1 MNNIPFTKDNA
12 AQEKILNALLEPL
25 TNEVKQQQL
34 YLKNTNELYH
44 CYVERINR
52 IKGANS
58 ISKYISETQWLKK
71 ELYDQLES
79 EFPAK
84 QDITIFD
91 YYEQFFDTFL
101 TITDESQI
109 ELIETQKAVRFKIQE
124 KDNSALRFQKVFK
137 QFFFGASRLPIH
149 ISNIFRKEKKE
160 IKYWSHKIPL
170 EAMLRFHFQQVL
182 LEKTLVQFEEI
193 QKLKCDARNIKWE
206 INKDINLEIAAV
218 LDKEEISFDELKKH
232 LQTMADREKI
242 QEVIDDFD
250 QKLEKWKKQTKES
263 FQEILSQFK
272 TNLPLVN
279 TIELDST
286 IYSNSS
292 LRTNGQNI
300 QIEFKKILN
309 GWRNTQYAQIDDYQ
323 VDLELYQLK
332 YTDLTQYF
340 LLENGCKTRISKTTT
355 DFIDTINDDIKAV
368 IQKVKTSQNTKEIKE
383 LLVSERIKLHH
394 QLKKKSVP
402 AAIDAL
408 YENNFPN
415 LLERMETKIRVQLG
429 LMKDKRIIYSKET
442 YDAPIPKS
450 NLSHFNPKE
459 LVEVDL
465 IGPFSKTLFHLKAA
479 LNDKISSTELGLKE
493 LVGIVDYNLDA
504 AINSVE
510 GKLTLEEIKAIAKE
524 GLERASSKTQGLADN
539 LQEISEI
546 IGGHLK
552 KELDQLNIQ
561 LLQLTE
567 NENITN
573 LRIKLAKAKAVERT
587 AAYRKELIDKARNFI
602 PIAIRFAK
610 QKLGRLKALTNSLQ
624 VRIGLLEKSNE
635 MTTELSDFL
644 LQSEKAIQ
652 RLPYVYRRLYEIKPL
667 EEEGFFEGRTKEAG
681 KLEEAFKHWELSNIS
696 SAVIVGEKG
705 SGASSLLNQF
715 VRNHSDSNI
724 IRRKMTTTASS
735 AEAFSNFFDD
745 LFEDETLVTFNGI
758 VDFLNNGTKRIIIIE
773 DIQHFYLKKPNGFEA
788 ITLLFELISQ
798 TAKNIFWLI
807 STSTFSW
814 SYFQK
819 TIAIERY
826 IRHKIVL
833 SPLNDEQ
840 IIKLIMKRHRV
851 SGYNLKFDDSELP
864 RKDLL
869 SSFKKQVDYS
879 QEGLQKSFFTE
890 LNDFA
895 QSNISLA
902 LLYWLRS
909 AISFEDNTVVI
920 GKIKNIEFNFL
931 TSLDTDSIFTLHSL
945 LLHDTLN
952 LREHAEI
959 FHQAEKQSRMTLMV
973 LEDSGILVSKD
984 GEFQI
989 NHLIYRQVVN
999 VLRNKNLIH

>member
-1 MNNIPFTKDNA
+1 MNNIPFTKDSA

>member
-1 MNNIPFTKDNA
+1 MNNIPFTKDSA
-12 AQEKILNALLEPL
+12 AQEKMLNALLDPL
-25 TNEVKQQQL
+25 TNEVKQQQI
-34 YLKNTNELYH
+34 YLKNTDELYH
-44 CYVERINR
+44 NYVERSNR

-58 ISKYISETQWLKK
+58 TSKYISETQLLKK
-71 ELYDQLES
+71 ELYDQLQS

-91 YYEQFFDTFL
+91 YYDQFFDTFL
-101 TITDESQI
+101 TITEEVQV
-109 ELIETQKAVRFKIQE
+109 ELIETQKPERFKIQE
-124 KDNSALRFQKVFK
+124 KDNSVLRFQKVFK
-137 QFFFGASRLPIH
+137 QFFFGVSRLPIH

-160 IKYWSHKIPL
+160 IKCWSHKIPL

-182 LEKTLVQFEEI
+182 LEKSLVQFEEI

-206 INKDINLEIAAV
+206 INKDLNLEIAAL
-218 LDKEEISFDELKKH
+218 LDEEEISFDELKKH
-232 LQTMADREKI
+232 LQTMADRKKI
-242 QEVIDDFD
+242 QQVIDDFD

-263 FQEILSQFK
+263 FQEILSQFYK
-272 TNLPLVN
+272 NLPLVD

-332 YTDLTQYF
+332 YTGLTQYF

-368 IQKVKTSQNTKEIKE
+368 IKKVETSQNTEEIKE

-394 QLKKKSVP
+394 QLENKSVP

-429 LMKDKRIIYSKET
+429 LMKDRRIIYNKET

-465 IGPFSKTLFHLKAA
+465 IGPFSKTLLHLKAA

-587 AAYRKELIDKARNFI
+587 AAYRKELFDKARNFI

-610 QKLGRLKALTNSLQ
+610 QKLGRLKTLANSLQ

-652 RLPYVYRRLYEIKPL
+652 QLPYVYRRLYEIKPL

-735 AEAFSNFFDD
+735 TNAFLNFFDD

-758 VDFLNNGTKRIIIIE
+758 VDFLNNGTKRIIILE

-798 TAKNIFWLI
+798 TAKNIFWLV

-851 SGYNLKFDDSELP
+851 SGYNLKFNNSELP